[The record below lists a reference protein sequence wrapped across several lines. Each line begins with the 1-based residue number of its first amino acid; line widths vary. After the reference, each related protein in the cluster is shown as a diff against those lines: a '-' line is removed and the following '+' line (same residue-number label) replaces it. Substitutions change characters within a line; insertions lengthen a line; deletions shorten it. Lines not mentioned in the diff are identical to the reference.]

1 MQQEFISNIITYI
14 NCHPVRENHKIELIE
29 KLQKHQQIK
38 NKFDFLFAVSSE
50 LESSYCNTII
60 NILLSGLS
68 AVSVLEGKQNADDP
82 HWTIIRR
89 LEKKRTSIQEIDA
102 LKTSLS
108 VFQDTGD
115 TVMIKRTKMAIAIF
129 ESFLN
134 DDDLTIEALSLA
146 RFHSNNCHY
155 SHKFDEESEEYL
167 EVPYD
172 QNEVIIDAEHSS
184 IRRDLKQYMPYI
196 EPLIETVGDLEYLAS
211 LLNYFAGY
219 HLTSQMVLKSTAIKL
234 YNYPL
239 IILWMRLDKIN
250 KSALKR
256 SIETLLLPFSEKPSF
271 GLDISKATNFYVKS
285 YFYSV
290 PILAIGGK
298 KKMSKFHNYFNPDEY
313 YSELQDDQNEYNFR
327 KVIHTSLFFN
337 N

>member
-1 MQQEFISNIITYI
+1 MQQEFINNLITYI
-14 NCHPVRENHKIELIE
+14 NCHPVKEKHKIELIE
-29 KLQKHQQIK
+29 ILQKHQHIRS
-38 NKFDFLFAVSSE
+38 NFDFLYAVSSN
-50 LESSYCNTII
+50 LKNNYFDSII
-60 NILLSGLS
+60 NILVSGLS
-68 AVSVLEGKQNADDP
+68 AVNVLEGKLNADDP
-82 HWTIIRR
+82 HWTRIRC

-102 LKTSLS
+102 LKMSLS
-108 VFQDTGD
+108 VFQDTGN
-115 TVMIKRTKMAIAIF
+115 TVMIKRTKIAISIF
-129 ESFLN
+129 ESFLS

-146 RFHSNNCHY
+146 RYHSINCHY
-155 SHKFDEESEEYL
+155 SRKFDEEAEEYI
-167 EVPYD
+167 EVPFD
-172 QNEVIIDAEHSS
+172 ENEIIDVTERSL
-184 IRRDLKQYMPYI
+184 IRRDLKLYI
-196 EPLIETVGDLEYLAS
+196 PILEPLIETVGDLEYLAS

-239 IILWMRLDKIN
+239 MVLWMRLDQIN

-256 SIETLLLPFSEKPSF
+256 SIEALLVPFSEKPNF

-298 KKMSKFHNYFNPDEY
+298 KKMSKFHNYFNPDQY
-313 YSELQDDQNEYNFR
+313 YSDFKDDPNEYNNR

>member
-1 MQQEFISNIITYI
+1 MQKGFISNIIAYVA
-14 NCHPVRENHKIELIE
+14 CHPVGENHKIELTE
-29 KLQKHQQIK
+29 KLQKHAQIE
-38 NKFDFLFAVSSE
+38 NKLHFLFTVIAE
-50 LESSYCNTII
+50 LESSYCKSII

-68 AVSVLEGKQNADDP
+68 STNILQVKQYSDDP
-82 HWTIIRR
+82 HWIKIRR

-108 VFQDTGD
+108 VFRDTDD
-115 TVMIKRTKMAIAIF
+115 TVMIRRTQIAIEIF
-129 ESFLN
+129 ESFLS

-155 SHKFDEESEEYL
+155 SHELDEDSQEYK

-172 QNEVIIDAEHSS
+172 ENELIYKSENSS
-184 IRRDLKQYMPYI
+184 IYRDLKRYMPNI

-219 HLTSQMVLKSTAIKL
+219 HLTSQMALRSTAIKL

-239 IILWMRLDKIN
+239 MILWMRLDQIN

-256 SIETLLLPFSEKPSF
+256 SIETLLLPFSEKPNF

-298 KKMSKFHNYFNPDEY
+298 KKMSKFHNYFNPDQY
-313 YSELQDDQNEYNFR
+313 YSDFKDDPNEYNNR